1 MKKKH
6 SIGMV
11 LLLEVIVFVIMF
23 SVNSLI
29 MAGSVTRILANFI
42 DFPSIVVIVL
52 IVAPALIV
60 SGMGKDFGRA
70 FTVGKKEYSLH
81 QLKRSAEAVQMVQRL
96 VVCGAGITVVMSL
109 VVIMGKLDTIETIG
123 PNLAVAVLAAFYAFI
138 IEFLLVPL
146 KANLQNAITD
156 MMDVSDEAE

>member
-6 SIGMV
+6 SIGTV
-11 LLLEVIVFVIMF
+11 LLWEVIVFAIMF
-23 SVNSLI
+23 SVNLLI
-29 MAGSVTRILANFI
+29 TAGGIISKLRYFI
-42 DFPSIVVIVL
+42 DTPSILVIVL
-52 IVAPALIV
+52 IVAPALVV

-109 VVIMGKLDTIETIG
+109 VVIMCMLDTIETIG
-123 PNLAVAVLAAFYAFI
+123 PNLAVAVLAVFYAFI
-138 IEFLLVPL
+138 IEFLLAPL
-146 KANLQNAITD
+146 KANVQNAITD

>member
-11 LLLEVIVFVIMF
+11 LLWEAIVFAIMF
-23 SVNSLI
+23 SVNLLI
-29 MAGSVTRILANFI
+29 TTGSIFRRLGYFI
-42 DFPSIVVIVL
+42 DTPSILVIVL
-52 IVAPALIV
+52 IVAPALVV

-70 FTVGKKEYSLH
+70 FTVGKKEYSLQ

-96 VVCGAGITVVMSL
+96 VVCGAGIAVVMSL
-109 VVIMGKLDTIETIG
+109 VVIMAMLDTIETIG
-123 PNLAVAVLAAFYAFI
+123 PNLAVAVLAVFYAFI

-146 KANLQNAITD
+146 KANVQNAITD